1 MGGFLAGM
9 RFCGWECKGVWVELG
24 LTLVVLVCHASGWNW
39 DGGLARKWVEGLVK
53 QGMKQED
60 DRSVDRMEEG
70 TVNEKK
76 GLVFEEI
83 VGDMEK
89 QALVI
94 EIEEEK
100 VQ

>member
-1 MGGFLAGM
+1 
-9 RFCGWECKGVWVELG
+9 
-24 LTLVVLVCHASGWNW
+24 
-39 DGGLARKWVEGLVK
+39 
-53 QGMKQED
+53 
-60 DRSVDRMEEG
+60 MEEG